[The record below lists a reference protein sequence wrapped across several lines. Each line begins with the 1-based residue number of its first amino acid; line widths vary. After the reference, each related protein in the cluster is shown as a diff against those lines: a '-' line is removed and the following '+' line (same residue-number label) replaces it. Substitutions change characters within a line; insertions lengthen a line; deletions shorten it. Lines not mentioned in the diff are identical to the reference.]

1 VDERIQDEKGELL
14 FLEEKRF
21 RCETKKILFL
31 LYNRY
36 FGPYGDRGA
45 ITNSVIECSLSSTVI
60 KNPPLLVSFYT
71 GTIYTYTSL
80 TLW

>member
-1 VDERIQDEKGELL
+1 MKDEKGELL
-14 FLEEKRF
+14 FLEAKRF

-60 KNPPLLVSFYT
+60 KNSSFVLSFYSF
-71 GTIYTYTSL
+71 IS
-80 TLW
+80 